1 MSKSKKRVESVT
13 YIKTKLDPI
22 LKPFV
27 NQVLLDQPSEIY
39 SYFLSFLQ
47 SHPTVKISDSEKEEL
62 KSLKSAALHIE
73 NSSEEASSEDDED
86 DYIEDL
92 LPKATSKQL
101 KQRSSVSAEAFGVWN
116 KKSDFQPRIIQKT
129 VEQETIIKSRLS
141 KSFMFEALDENEK
154 EIVVKAMEEK
164 RFSPDEFVIN
174 QGDDGN
180 ELFVVESGK
189 LECSK
194 IFGAG
199 EMPRFLKNYG
209 PGEAFGELSLLYNT
223 PRAASIK
230 ALTPVVCW
238 VLDRDCFN
246 HIVKDSAMKKREKYE
261 KILEKVEILSFIE
274 PYEKLQ
280 IADALKSVSFPSGEY
295 VIRQGD

>member
-1 MSKSKKRVESVT
+1 
-13 YIKTKLDPI
+13 
-22 LKPFV
+22 
-27 NQVLLDQPSEIY
+27 
-39 SYFLSFLQ
+39 
-47 SHPTVKISDSEKEEL
+47 
-62 KSLKSAALHIE
+62 
-73 NSSEEASSEDDED
+73 
-86 DYIEDL
+86 
-92 LPKATSKQL
+92 
-101 KQRSSVSAEAFGVWN
+101 
-116 KKSDFQPRIIQKT
+116 
-129 VEQETIIKSRLS
+129 
-141 KSFMFEALDENEK
+141 MFEALDENEK